1 MKKLIIL
8 IAIFTVPFFLDAQ
21 NVVESAKTS
30 KNYVSSEYDRNA
42 ITFIGLDYSENL
54 SEQVVKVL
62 AQKKAPDKYYDNSIL
77 ENIIKTGIKR
87 DSMLGF
93 PVPADDKLISRWL
106 NEHKVGQ
113 QILSVWFNRQPDGSF
128 NVDVLKE
135 RGLFNANDN
144 DFIVASASKRGE
156 SSLMDMGLQLV
167 NQSYVLVFDYY
178 GILTMAQSYQKSETP
193 VEKRIMNGF
202 KSELQTY
209 LFKLDFNDSVAAVFF
224 QNYWTGADDP
234 ARDAKAS
241 AFEKA
246 EFPFVFLKR
255 QYTTATATQY
265 NPGQVLAPKVQ
276 KTENEMISTM
286 LDMSIESVL
295 TTIEKQ
301 KQEFR
306 VKAMVS
312 DVKPISAKIGKKEGL
327 KFDQRYFIMEN
338 QTNAK
343 GEVTSKRVAVVKSM
357 KVIDNRQV
365 TSGQTKPS
373 TFYQI
378 AGGKVDNYGMFLQ
391 QKNDIGMNLYLGTT
405 TGGLP
410 GFEGR
415 LEYYIS
421 KAFGGAKSGGR
432 FLTSWKVYVGGGYS
446 QDYYE
451 IGDFADDFT
460 FTRFSVGVAKDFYPL
475 HFLHWGPFVG
485 YGLESASWETGG
497 KDELSTDFV
506 EAGLRIGINLTHN
519 IQLMGSATSYSMIS
533 SELTDS
539 ESGTKE
545 DFDYD
550 IAFPDRFGL
559 GYNFGIRFMF

>member
-1 MKKLIIL
+1 MKNLIIL
-8 IAIFTVPFFLDAQ
+8 MIIFATPFFSVSQ
-21 NVVESAKTS
+21 NVQVSAQKS
-30 KNYVSSEYDRNA
+30 KNYVSSDYDRNA
-42 ITFIGLDYSENL
+42 VTFIGLDYNENL
-54 SEQVVKVL
+54 SGQVIKVL
-62 AQKKAPDKYYDNSIL
+62 AKQKVHDKYYDNTVL
-77 ENIIKTGIKR
+77 ENIIKTGVKR
-87 DSMLGF
+87 DSALGF
-93 PVPADDKLISRWL
+93 PVPADDRLISRWL
-106 NEHKVGQ
+106 NENKVGQ

-178 GILTMAQSYQKSETP
+178 GILSTAQSYQKNETP
-193 VEKRIMNGF
+193 EEKRIMNGF
-202 KSELQTY
+202 QSELQTY

-224 QNYWTGADDP
+224 QKYWTTPDDP
-234 ARDAKAS
+234 NREAKALE
-241 AFEKA
+241 FEKA
-246 EFPFVFLKR
+246 EFPFIFKKR

-276 KTENEMISTM
+276 KTDEQLID
-286 LDMSIESVL
+286 DMVKMSMDAVL
-295 TTIEKQ
+295 TTIENQ
-301 KQEFR
+301 NQDFR

-357 KVIDNRQV
+357 KVVDNRKV
-365 TSGQTKPS
+365 TTGQTPPS

-391 QKNDIGMNLYLGTT
+391 QKNDIGTNLYLGTT

-421 KAFGGAKSGGR
+421 KAFGGGKGGK
-432 FLTSWKVYVGGGYS
+432 FATAWKIYVGGGFS
-446 QDYYE
+446 QDNYT
-451 IGDFADDFT
+451 DDYT
-460 FTRFSVGVAKDFYPL
+460 FTRVSFGIAKDFYPL
-475 HFLHWGPFVG
+475 HFMHWGPFAG
-485 YGLESASWETGG
+485 YGVESAVNDMDDSY
-497 KDELSTDFV
+497 DISTDFI
-506 EAGLRIGINLTHN
+506 EAGWRVGINLTHS
-519 IQLMGSATSYSMIS
+519 IQLMGSASFYSMIS
-533 SELTDS
+533 SDKVVTETG
-539 ESGTKE
+539 EKT
-545 DFDYD
+545 DFDYELE
-550 IAFPDRFGL
+550 FEDRFGL